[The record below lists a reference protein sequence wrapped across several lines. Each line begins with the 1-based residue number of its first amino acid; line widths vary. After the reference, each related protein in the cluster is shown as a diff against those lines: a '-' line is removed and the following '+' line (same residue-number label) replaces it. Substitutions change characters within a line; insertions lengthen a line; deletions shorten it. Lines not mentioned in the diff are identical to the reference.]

1 LARIEAKARSHPAR
15 CHDLVLRDRR
25 DEAMV
30 REKSGKRVEDRVEY
44 A

>member
-1 LARIEAKARSHPAR
+1 MECLELDEMR
-15 CHDLVLRDRR
+15 CDRR